1 MSETKTIVYP
11 EGSNNCCN
19 LMGMIAPFLNRGNL
33 DANLLAMMNN
43 NGFGGGNAWWI
54 LLLFLL
60 WGRNGF
66 GGYGENVPQ
75 MIANGDGRE
84 YLMQAINGN
93 TNAIN
98 SLANNL
104 NCDVNAMRGAIN
116 QIQSA
121 ICNVGN
127 QIGMS
132 SQAVINAV
140 QSGSTSIIQQLC
152 NCCCDMKQLVNSQGY
167 ENRISNIQQTNTIQ
181 NGFAE
186 IGYQSAEQTCQLKQN
201 ANANTTAILA
211 KLDAIEDSRKD
222 REISNLTAQL
232 TACNSR
238 AERQQELA
246 PIYKA
251 LADIQCKQPKTESVY
266 APSVIGI
273 PTCNAYQLGLWG
285 LGNMNGNG
293 FL

>member
-19 LMGMIAPFLNRGNL
+19 LMGMLAPFIGRSGV
-33 DANLLAMMNN
+33 DSNLLAMMNS

-66 GGYGENVPQ
+66 GSYGENVEQ
-75 MIANGDGRE
+75 MIANGNGRE

-167 ENRISNIQQTNTIQ
+167 ENRISNINQTNTIQ
-181 NGFAE
+181 NGFAQ
-186 IGYQSAEQTCQLKQN
+186 IGYQSAEQICQLKQN
-201 ANANTTAILA
+201 ANANTNAILA

>member
-19 LMGMIAPFLNRGNL
+19 LMGMLAPFIGRSGV
-33 DANLLAMMNN
+33 DSNLLAMMNS
-43 NGFGGGNAWWI
+43 NGFGNGNAWWI

-66 GGYGENVPQ
+66 GGYCENVPQ

-152 NCCCDMKQLVNSQGY
+152 NCCCDMKQIVNSQGY
-167 ENRISNIQQTNTIQ
+167 ENRISNIHQTNTIQ
-181 NGFAE
+181 NGFAQ

-201 ANANTTAILA
+201 ANANTNAILA

-238 AERQQELA
+238 SERQQELA

>member
-19 LMGMIAPFLNRGNL
+19 LMGMLAPFIGRSGV

-66 GGYGENVPQ
+66 GSYGENVEQ
-75 MIANGDGRE
+75 MIANGNGRE

-167 ENRISNIQQTNTIQ
+167 ENRISNIHQTNTIQ
-181 NGFAE
+181 NGFAQ

-201 ANANTTAILA
+201 ANANTNAILA

-285 LGNMNGNG
+285 LGNVNGNG

>member
-1 MSETKTIVYP
+1 
-11 EGSNNCCN
+11 
-19 LMGMIAPFLNRGNL
+19 
-33 DANLLAMMNN
+33 
-43 NGFGGGNAWWI
+43 
-54 LLLFLL
+54 
-60 WGRNGF
+60 
-66 GGYGENVPQ
+66 
-75 MIANGDGRE
+75 
-84 YLMQAINGN
+84 
-93 TNAIN
+93 
-98 SLANNL
+98 
-104 NCDVNAMRGAIN
+104 
-116 QIQSA
+116 
-121 ICNVGN
+121 
-127 QIGMS
+127 
-132 SQAVINAV
+132 
-140 QSGSTSIIQQLC
+140 
-152 NCCCDMKQLVNSQGY
+152 MKQLVNSQGY

-181 NGFAE
+181 NGFAQ

-266 APSVIGI
+266 APSVVGI
-273 PTCNAYQLGLWG
+273 PTCSAYQFGLFG
-285 LGNMNGNG
+285 LGNVNGNG

>member
-19 LMGMIAPFLNRGNL
+19 LMGMLAPFIGRSGV
-33 DANLLAMMNN
+33 DSNLLAMMNS
-43 NGFGGGNAWWI
+43 NGFGGGNALWI

-60 WGRNGF
+60 WGRKGF
-66 GGYGENVPQ
+66 GSYGENVEQ
-75 MIANGDGRE
+75 MIANGNGRE

-152 NCCCDMKQLVNSQGY
+152 NCCCDMKQIVNSQGY
-167 ENRISNIQQTNTIQ
+167 ENRISNIHQTNTIQ
-181 NGFAE
+181 NGFAQ

-201 ANANTTAILA
+201 ANANTNAILA

-238 AERQQELA
+238 SERQQELA

>member
-19 LMGMIAPFLNRGNL
+19 LMGMLAPFLNRGNL

-43 NGFGGGNAWWI
+43 NGFGNGNAWWI

-181 NGFAE
+181 NGFAQ